1 MTDHNTDDTPTL
13 ARSFLALLRRRVG
26 APHLEYAGSP
36 ERIPGG
42 YDTRIFAFALRGA
55 PPELSGPL
63 ILRLYRSDTDPSRA
77 PAEAAIHRT
86 VAALGYPCPPALLV
100 GDVSDGLAG
109 GFLVLPRVRGHV
121 LLDESWGPGLL
132 RMPALLARLHMAL
145 HALDPAP
152 LRHALASAGI
162 APARLR
168 TDTALDEA
176 LREVAAARLDG
187 LRPVLDWLVA
197 NRPPE
202 TPAAVMCHGDFH
214 PLNVLVE
221 NGAVTGVIDWANLRF
236 GEAAYDVGATIALLS
251 NGPVD
256 APFGLHRVVGLAR
269 RFLVD
274 AYRRAYLRQ
283 SPLSLDRLLYYEALR
298 TVVFVVEA
306 GVHHRAAAGVIPP
319 RSKPSAFVSPP
330 VLARAM
336 RRVEELTGITPRL
349 A

>member
-1 MTDHNTDDTPTL
+1 MTDNIDDTGTI

-63 ILRLYRSDTDPSRA
+63 ILRLYRPDTDPSRA

-86 VAALGYPCPPALLV
+86 VAGLGYPCPPALLV
-100 GDVSDGLAG
+100 GDASDGLAG
-109 GFLVLPRVRGHV
+109 GFLVLPRVPGHV
-121 LLDESWGPGLL
+121 LLEESWGPGLL
-132 RMPALLARLHMAL
+132 RMPAMLARLHAAL

-152 LRHALASAGI
+152 LRRALASAGV
-162 APARLR
+162 ATARLR
-168 TDTALDEA
+168 TDTGLEDVAQ
-176 LREVAAARLDG
+176 EVAAARLDG

-197 NRPPE
+197 NRPPAS
-202 TPAAVMCHGDFH
+202 PAAVMCHGDFH

-221 NGAVTGVIDWANLRF
+221 NGRVTGVIDWANLRF

-251 NGPVD
+251 HGPVD
-256 APFGLHRVVGLAR
+256 APFGLHRVVGIAR
-269 RFLVD
+269 RYLVT
-274 AYRRAYLRQ
+274 AYRRTYLRRH
-283 SPLSLDRLLYYEALR
+283 PLSLDRLRYYEALR
-298 TVVFVVEA
+298 TVGFVVEA
-306 GVHHRAAAGVIPP
+306 GVHHRAAAGAIPP

-330 VLARAM
+330 VLASAL
-336 RRVEELTGITPRL
+336 RRVRELTGVTPRL